1 MINIRCKF
9 VVADFLAMN
18 LFITDFTATKI
29 PMLTIS
35 NGKSVADY
43 IIFIKLIFIY
53 LSK

>member
-9 VVADFLAMN
+9 VVTNFLAID
-18 LFITDFTATKI
+18 LSVVDFTATKI